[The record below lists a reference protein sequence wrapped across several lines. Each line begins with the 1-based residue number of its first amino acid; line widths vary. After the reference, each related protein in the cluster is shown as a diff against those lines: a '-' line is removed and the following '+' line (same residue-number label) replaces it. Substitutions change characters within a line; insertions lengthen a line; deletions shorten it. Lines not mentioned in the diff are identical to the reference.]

1 MIRYDF
7 HQCATTFFRLQFT
20 PSSKVNT
27 MLEQYRS
34 KSCNP
39 KGSFSP
45 TLAPLHSSHLD
56 STRARVEAGIFMLNE
71 IFPNDI
77 IVHDCINPKAKNQK
91 DGTKAIIS
99 RASLIH
105 LQAKDHRRL
114 SPNIKN
120 HAIIT
125 IKLTII
131 TMFAL
136 LSSSSFA
143 PSTSSLT
150 TSPYNQTVCVK
161 EMPYPPESDNA
172 RRIRFVSEVNA
183 MASIKSRHTVPLLG
197 IMFGVQGQ
205 EDSLG
210 ICIGNSSLASV
221 HDDVMWSR
229 SSRVVGGS
237 GRLPR
242 DNEALRLGG
251 GDGKPLARISLVMP
265 FYSLGSLGER
275 LKHPSLPR
283 LSWLHKLLLC
293 WDIVTGVMDSHNAD
307 VIHKDLKCD
316 NIVLERDALDLGEAT
331 LLRGVV
337 CDFGLA
343 NVANQ
348 ARSVLAALFGVRRVI
363 FTAQHTLTLRTT
375 PRAIL
380 QYAELVVLS
389 RLKFGKIPKT
399 RSSRGMRRTK
409 LPAMF
414 ILWA

>member
-1 MIRYDF
+1 
-7 HQCATTFFRLQFT
+7 
-20 PSSKVNT
+20 
-27 MLEQYRS
+27 
-34 KSCNP
+34 
-39 KGSFSP
+39 
-45 TLAPLHSSHLD
+45 
-56 STRARVEAGIFMLNE
+56 
-71 IFPNDI
+71 
-77 IVHDCINPKAKNQK
+77 
-91 DGTKAIIS
+91 
-99 RASLIH
+99 
-105 LQAKDHRRL
+105 
-114 SPNIKN
+114 
-120 HAIIT
+120 
-125 IKLTII
+125 
-131 TMFAL
+131 
-136 LSSSSFA
+136 
-143 PSTSSLT
+143 
-150 TSPYNQTVCVK
+150 
-161 EMPYPPESDNA
+161 MPYPPESDNA

-348 ARSVLAALFGVRRVI
+348 ARSVLAALFGVRRLI
-363 FTAQHTLTLRTT
+363 FTARTHADTANNPQGDTSVCGTRGFIAPEIWENSKDPQQPGDVPYKAASDVYSLGMTFYEILTEKRPPGDLMSER
-375 PRAIL
+375 
-380 QYAELVVLS
+380 
-389 RLKFGKIPKT
+389 
-399 RSSRGMRRTK
+399 
-409 LPAMF
+409 
-414 ILWA
+414 